1 MDRRSIRSFG
11 GGVGLGWG
19 GVDYWLG
26 SNIDHGGTV
35 ALKVWNHVHW
45 LGDRLLVLGGEE
57 LVPPG
62 ELLACGLGFGRL
74 VPPVCLPWRA
84 TLVNCGASAAEEVV
98 AELKWLIACRFPA
111 LLWLLHLVFGGV
123 ILPLGEVASPDL
135 INWRALKSSG
145 RCRFWRHG
153 GMGDLSWEWSQEC
166 SIICF
171 FCHSSFFFVD
181 S

>member
-1 MDRRSIRSFG
+1 MR
-11 GGVGLGWG
+11 LGWG

-62 ELLACGLGFGRL
+62 ELLACGLGLGWL

-84 TLVNCGASAAEEVV
+84 TLVSCGRSAAEEVV
-98 AELKWLIACRFPA
+98 AEFKWLIACRFPG
-111 LLWLLHLVFGGV
+111 LCWLLHLVFGGV

-135 INWRALKSSG
+135 INWRALKSFRSIVIVHLG
-145 RCRFWRHG
+145 GNIYTRFFS
-153 GMGDLSWEWSQEC
+153 DL
-166 SIICF
+166 
-171 FCHSSFFFVD
+171 
-181 S
+181 